1 MQDSHN
7 MPRARELDPSSSRS
21 FAPVHWTLDIDSQ
34 TFTCTSHDS
43 PASKPISPF
52 CFQTLEE
59 WLALMNETTQQK
71 VEQLLEASLT
81 SGDKLSIN
89 VLLMTSE
96 RFCYAIFSVEK
107 LSKYILQGEIQPM
120 FELTQAYQQG
130 LWLDNL
136 LSFAPWGVLISDQSN
151 KILGCNRT
159 FEQFTGFHSIDLLG
173 LNSAFLF
180 ADEAL
185 SLNAYAD
192 SLPQKVIMTCAS
204 GQERHYHCT
213 VVQMPAE
220 RQAVYVSFYSPQIEE
235 HAQRV
240 NGSIAN
246 KQWFLE
252 QFETLYQQRL
262 VDELYIV
269 MTLSIEQPISSA
281 QQASLNE
288 VMVRLKESRLF
299 GQIKKGLYLVCV
311 TCPLPSSGEPYRYVH
326 ARIRTFFHEL
336 RKVDSYLH
344 KLCTSGKI
352 GVSILG
358 LDARSTKMAV
368 THSVQAILEQQ
379 SESGLQKIRFFDSQ
393 LHRQIKK
400 RRLLEELVN
409 EAIKNQT
416 LSVRYQPIVETQTW
430 QVISYEALCRFL
442 LPTSL
447 NVRNSELV
455 AIAEDLDLVSDLDIQ
470 VLHSALEQLS
480 ELQELHDYPIRLTL
494 NLSANTK
501 QGFPE
506 LLGYLIAL
514 IDNRSVRADQ
524 IILDLIQANTHTASI
539 VQSAELK
546 VLRAKGVQ
554 VAIDDMGLDYS
565 LLEHLP
571 LSEFDY
577 LKISRRCLD
586 AIKSKTNRYK
596 VIKML
601 VELCHS
607 LGVQVIADGV
617 ESLED
622 ASLLSYSGVDFMQGF
637 LFSPPSVAANLKTV
651 NSQIAEKVKPLLSD
665 SEDKQP
671 ARLVA
676 LHHAHTPRL
685 DPGDPISLAFQYF
698 QSPDIEVLPVIND
711 HECVGIVDR
720 ETLNLH
726 LTPSMGTELET
737 MKEAGRWHRPVNQIM
752 TLSFTKLDANTDTEQ
767 ITHLVCEHNLAFPW
781 ILVDGKQFKGIL
793 TQQIIVNHL
802 AQLQKASMSEAE
814 LSI

>member
-7 MPRARELDPSSSRS
+7 IPRAGELDPLSSKS
-21 FAPVHWTLDIDSQ
+21 FAPVHWTLDIDTQ
-34 TFTCTSHDS
+34 TFTCTSDS
-43 PASKPISPF
+43 PASKRSSPF

-59 WLALMNETTQQK
+59 WLALMNVATQEK
-71 VEQLLEASLT
+71 VEQLLEAALT

-89 VLLMTSE
+89 ALLMASE

-107 LSKYILQGEIQPM
+107 LSKYVLQGEILPI
-120 FELTQAYQQG
+120 FELTQSHQQG

-136 LSFAPWGVLISDQSN
+136 LSFAPWGVLISDQDN

-173 LNSAFLF
+173 LNSEFLF
-180 ADEAL
+180 SDEAL
-185 SLNAYAD
+185 PLNAYVD
-192 SLPQKVIMTCAS
+192 SLPQKVTMTCAS
-204 GQERHYHCT
+204 GQEHHYYCS
-213 VVQMPAE
+213 VLLMPAE
-220 RQAVYVSFYSPQIEE
+220 GQAVYVSFYSPQIEE
-235 HAQRV
+235 NKQAV

-252 QFETLYQQRL
+252 QFEALYQQRL

-269 MTLSIEQPISSA
+269 MTLNIEHPISSA
-281 QQASLNE
+281 QQTSLNE
-288 VMVRLKESRLF
+288 VMACLKESRLF
-299 GQIKKGLYLVCV
+299 GQIKEGLYLVCV
-311 TCPLPSSGEPYRYVH
+311 TCPLPFSGEAYRYVH

-336 RKVDSYLH
+336 RKVDSHLH

-400 RRLLEELVN
+400 RRLLEELVS
-409 EAIKNQT
+409 EAIKKQT
-416 LSVRYQPIVETQTW
+416 LTVRYQPIVETQTW
-430 QVISYEALCRFL
+430 QISSYEALCRFS

-447 NVRNSELV
+447 NVTNSELI

-470 VLHSALEQLS
+470 VLHTALDQIS
-480 ELQELHDYPIRLTL
+480 ELQELHDYPIRLTF
-494 NLSANTK
+494 NISANTK

-514 IDNRSVRADQ
+514 IDNHSVRADQ
-524 IILDLIQANTHTASI
+524 IIIDLIQANTHTASI
-539 VQSAELK
+539 VQSTELK
-546 VLRAKGVQ
+546 VLRSKGVQ

-586 AIKSKTNRYK
+586 AIKSKSHRYK

-617 ESLED
+617 ESLEE
-622 ASLLSYSGVDFMQGF
+622 ASLLADAGVDFMQGF
-637 LFSPPSVAANLKTV
+637 LFSPPSAASNLKTV
-651 NSQIAEKVKPLLSD
+651 SSQIIEKIKPLLNHR
-665 SEDKQP
+665 EDKQP
-671 ARLVA
+671 LRLVT
-676 LHHAHTPRL
+676 LHHSHTPRL
-685 DPGDPISLAFQYF
+685 DPGDPLSLAFQYF
-698 QSPDIEVLPVIND
+698 QTPETEVLPVINAN
-711 HECVGIVDR
+711 ECVGIVDR
-720 ETLNLH
+720 QTLNLH
-726 LTPSMGTELET
+726 LTPTMGTELET

-752 TLSFTKLDANTDTEQ
+752 DLSFTKLDANTDIQQ
-767 ITHLVCEHNLAFPW
+767 ITYLICEQNLAFPW
-781 ILVDGKQFKGIL
+781 ILVDGKQFKGII

-802 AQLQKASMSEAE
+802 AQLQHASVAEAE
-814 LSI
+814 FSI